1 VYNVNSLT
9 IASGDF
15 LVGFAVDN
23 ANGMYPVDVDIDSG
37 SKRSSFV
44 SIDGTSLFLLD
55 DLGAELAGNFG
66 IRATVAIPR

>member
-1 VYNVNSLT
+1 VV
-9 IASGDF
+9 
-15 LVGFAVDN
+15 
-23 ANGMYPVDVDIDSG
+23 VDIDSG

-44 SIDGTSLFLLD
+44 SIDGISLFLLD